1 MRKLTNRIT
10 AELVAQKWSASVV
23 VNRVPQYIIYVLSLS
38 ISSETL
44 TKKFCAK
51 KTGVRQQK
59 ELLQRNDKRSRLFR
73 LKAFYFYACNF
84 ILFTFIP
91 SSGRFFF
98 YFLRFL
104 CLHTRRNFYAYQ
116 IKNRIKWTLHRLACV
131 TKRLFDFPTWKCVEC
146 LHLIQIFTLA
156 IVSDSSK
163 CFTLDICFEVPLVS
177 QSSFL
182 NSSNGYVQFSTVY
195 IIIARS
201 KLSSPFEFI
210 SVHSK

>member
-1 MRKLTNRIT
+1 MFYRFQFPLKHWQRNF
-10 AELVAQKWSASVV
+10 AQKKRAFGNKKSCYKGMIKDRDSSAWKHSIFTRAISFFSLPSLPPVV
-23 VNRVPQYIIYVLSLS
+23 
-38 ISSETL
+38 
-44 TKKFCAK
+44 
-51 KTGVRQQK
+51 
-59 ELLQRNDKRSRLFR
+59 
-73 LKAFYFYACNF
+73 
-84 ILFTFIP
+84 
-91 SSGRFFF
+91 FF

-146 LHLIQIFTLA
+146 LHLIRIFTLA
-156 IVSDSSK
+156 IISDSSK

-177 QSSFL
+177 QSLFL

-195 IIIARS
+195 VIIARS

-210 SVHSK
+210 SVYSK